1 MTHYSPYIIQ
11 SSHVTSVLSDSQP
24 CVDAFQKLC
33 RGEFSL
39 SARVTTFLSIISR
52 YQCDL
57 KHISGV
63 DNPLSDYQSRN
74 AVACDIPTCQICTFV
89 SRMESSAVRSVRVKD
104 VIDGTVNVPY
114 TSRPAW
120 RMAQDECSDCRQAK
134 AQLKQGTRPSKKV
147 TDRRDLK
154 QYLRCCTL
162 ARDGLLIVRREEPFM
177 ATTEQIVVPRPLAH
191 GLMTALHLKFGH
203 PTASQLKL
211 IVKRS
216 FYAIAI
222 DQVIDDVS
230 INCSECAA
238 LRSIPKHLVEQS
250 TESPPYA
257 IGLTYAGDVVRRE
270 RQMIFIL
277 REYVTSY
284 IQAITLQDEKNDSLR
299 SAIILLV
306 SPLQP
311 AAGPTAVVRVDP
323 APGFKALR
331 DDEILLRHGIAIEIG
346 RESCG

>member
-1 MTHYSPYIIQ
+1 
-11 SSHVTSVLSDSQP
+11 
-24 CVDAFQKLC
+24 
-33 RGEFSL
+33 
-39 SARVTTFLSIISR
+39 
-52 YQCDL
+52 
-57 KHISGV
+57 
-63 DNPLSDYQSRN
+63 
-74 AVACDIPTCQICTFV
+74 
-89 SRMESSAVRSVRVKD
+89 
-104 VIDGTVNVPY
+104 
-114 TSRPAW
+114 
-120 RMAQDECSDCRQAK
+120 MAQDECSDCRQAK

-177 ATTEQIVVPRPLAH
+177 ATTERIVVPRPLAH

-284 IQAITLQDEKNDSLR
+284 IQAITLQGQL
-299 SAIILLV
+299 
-306 SPLQP
+306 
-311 AAGPTAVVRVDP
+311 
-323 APGFKALR
+323 
-331 DDEILLRHGIAIEIG
+331 
-346 RESCG
+346 